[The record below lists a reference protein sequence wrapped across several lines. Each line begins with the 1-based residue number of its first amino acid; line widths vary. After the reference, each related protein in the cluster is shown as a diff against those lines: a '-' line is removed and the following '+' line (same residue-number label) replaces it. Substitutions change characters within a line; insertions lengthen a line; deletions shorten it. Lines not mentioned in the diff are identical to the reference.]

1 MLLLLR
7 GARELKVLRARAG
20 TTWMQAIVANLLRPP
35 DTWSHVSEVTPF
47 YDVARSWADTAPA
60 PQLAASF
67 VRPKPSPSD
76 PCPAVA
82 SGRVRWLARALGR
95 R

>member
-1 MLLLLR
+1 
-7 GARELKVLRARAG
+7 
-20 TTWMQAIVANLLRPP
+20 MQAIVANLLRPP

-47 YDVARSWADTAPA
+47 YDVARSWADSAPA

-82 SGRVRWLARALGR
+82 SGRIRWLARALSR

>member
-1 MLLLLR
+1 
-7 GARELKVLRARAG
+7 
-20 TTWMQAIVANLLRPP
+20 MQAIVANLLRPP

-67 VRPKPSPSD
+67 VRPQAQPLRPL
-76 PCPAVA
+76 PCPP
-82 SGRVRWLARALGR
+82 
-95 R
+95 